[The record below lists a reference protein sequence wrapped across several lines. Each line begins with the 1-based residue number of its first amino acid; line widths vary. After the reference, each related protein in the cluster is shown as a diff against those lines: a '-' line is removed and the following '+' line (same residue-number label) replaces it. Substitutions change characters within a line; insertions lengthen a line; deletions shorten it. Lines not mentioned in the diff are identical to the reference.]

1 MIISLCFHD
10 DKRGAGD
17 YKNQNYSENVAILTE
32 IVIQLNLRQDL
43 ERKILLEMRG
53 GGDTSQTYGDSGGD
67 DDDDDVEDTDDAIC

>member
-32 IVIQLNLRQDL
+32 IVIQLNLRKDS
-43 ERKILLEMRG
+43 ERKFFLEMREG
-53 GGDTSQTYGDSGGD
+53 GGRHF
-67 DDDDDVEDTDDAIC
+67 